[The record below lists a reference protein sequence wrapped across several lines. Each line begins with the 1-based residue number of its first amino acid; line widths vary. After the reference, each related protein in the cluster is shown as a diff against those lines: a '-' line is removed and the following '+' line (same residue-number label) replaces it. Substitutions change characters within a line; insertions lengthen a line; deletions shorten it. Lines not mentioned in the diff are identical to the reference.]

1 MILGVIFGAAIVICT
16 VVVFSS
22 FTTLRSDIEMVECG
36 MYYSVD
42 ISTNGE
48 QSKSWGGFGQ
58 VQSQLSSIS
67 GLVDSTAATV
77 SSSLSGN
84 DWIRNGFVSI

>member
-1 MILGVIFGAAIVICT
+1 MGVGIAFAAGVLICT

-22 FTTLRSDIEMVECG
+22 FGSLKTDISMFKCS
-36 MYYSVD
+36 MYYSLDVA
-42 ISTNGE
+42 SNGE
-48 QSKSWGGFGQ
+48 QSRNWGGFAQ

-67 GLVDSTAATV
+67 GLLDSTAATV

-84 DWIRNGFVSI
+84 

>member
-1 MILGVIFGAAIVICT
+1 
-16 VVVFSS
+16 
-22 FTTLRSDIEMVECG
+22 

-48 QSKSWGGFGQ
+48 QSQSWGGFGQ

-67 GLVDSTAATV
+67 GLVDSTATTV
-77 SSSLSGN
+77 STSLSGN
-84 DWIRNGFVSI
+84 DWIKNGFADI